1 MKTYQFLLLLVLVF
15 CYSCGNK
22 ANYHFIEIQGKKQHV
37 LTWGEGEPVVVF
49 LNGGGSTLKDFNPVQ
64 KEISKTT
71 KTVSYDKPGLGKS
84 ELMNSPR
91 TLENV
96 TEDLRILIKKEG
108 INNTPL
114 ILVGHSMGGA
124 VARYYLHR
132 YPENVR
138 GLILVDPGSEYL
150 EDEWRKIKS
159 KVELEKE
166 DSLLAEQIKT
176 VPKGFQME
184 VKAYRQHDSILKTI
198 KLQTDIPVTLLESN
212 KLEEGDEDGKLL
224 IEIQKRLYRDFQ
236 KSVSQTK
243 LISTEISGHFI
254 QLEEPQLVINAIN
267 EMLVDVQLKN

>member
-1 MKTYQFLLLLVLVF
+1 MKTYQFLLLLILAV

-37 LTWGEGEPVVVF
+37 LTWGKGEPVVVF

-84 ELMNSPR
+84 ELINIPR

-96 TEDLRILIKKEG
+96 TEDLRILIEKESIDG
-108 INNTPL
+108 TPL

-124 VARYYLHR
+124 VARFYLHL
-132 YPENVR
+132 YPENVL
-138 GLILVDPGSEYL
+138 GLVLVDPGSEYL
-150 EDEWRKIKS
+150 EDEWRKIRS
-159 KVELEKE
+159 EVELEKE
-166 DSLLAEQIKT
+166 DSLLAAQIQK
-176 VPKGFQME
+176 VSKGFQME

-212 KLEEGDEDGKLL
+212 KVEEGDEEGKLL
-224 IEIQKRLYRDFQ
+224 LEIQKRLYRDF
-236 KSVSQTK
+236 KESVPQTK
-243 LISTEISGHFI
+243 LISTKASGHFI
-254 QLEEPQLVINAIN
+254 QLDEPNLVINAIK
-267 EMLVDVQLKN
+267 EILTKVQ